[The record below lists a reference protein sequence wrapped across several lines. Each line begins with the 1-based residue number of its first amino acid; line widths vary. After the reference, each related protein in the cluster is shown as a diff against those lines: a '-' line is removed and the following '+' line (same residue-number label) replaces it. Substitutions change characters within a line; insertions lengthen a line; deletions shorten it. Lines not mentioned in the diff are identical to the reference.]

1 MPSSCR
7 PPSHRPPYWG
17 TVRGMRHLWTLI
29 AAIVIAPAAWLLIA
43 FGQTQSGVAFAKA
56 TQSGTWAAS
65 DFVWPLVF
73 LAGAGILLGLIGTLR
88 FSPLGAVL
96 TGLVYV
102 VSFAAV
108 LVDGKDVYKLFNYKI
123 SILKHDALIPV
134 PVAHGTTL
142 VLGSLLLL
150 AVASVSR
157 WRRAA
162 AVPAESVPG
171 DEFPG
176 SEPPTEDTKDFWTP
190 TTPLTT
196 PLVPSYGE
204 EPSTERV
211 VPRGVRSPWR
221 TPPGENS
228 TEDQPR

>member
-1 MPSSCR
+1 
-7 PPSHRPPYWG
+7 
-17 TVRGMRHLWTLI
+17 MRHLWTLI

-56 TQSGTWAAS
+56 TQSGTWAAG

-102 VSFAAV
+102 ASFIAV
-108 LVDGKDVYKLFNYKI
+108 LVDGKAVYKLFNYKI
-123 SILKHDALIPV
+123 TILKHDALIPA
-134 PVAHGTTL
+134 PIANGTTL
-142 VLGSLLLL
+142 VLGSLLLV
-150 AVASVSR
+150 AVASVAR

-162 AVPAESVPG
+162 AVPAEAAPG
-171 DEFPG
+171 EEYPG
-176 SEPPTEDTKDFWTP
+176 SEPQTEDTKDFWTP
-190 TTPLTT
+190 TTPVTT
-196 PLVPSYGE
+196 PLVPSSFGE
-204 EPSTERV
+204 ESSTERV
-211 VPRGVRSPWR
+211 VPGGFGSPWR

>member
-1 MPSSCR
+1 
-7 PPSHRPPYWG
+7 
-17 TVRGMRHLWTLI
+17 MRHLWTLI

-56 TQSGTWAAS
+56 TQSGTWTAS

-88 FSPLGAVL
+88 FSPLGAVV
-96 TGLVYV
+96 TGLFYV
-102 VSFAAV
+102 ASFVAV
-108 LVDGKDVYKLFNYKI
+108 LVDGKDAYKLFNYKI
-123 SILKHDALIPV
+123 TILKHEALIPTPIV
-134 PVAHGTTL
+134 TGTSL
-142 VLGSLLLL
+142 ILGSLLLV

-162 AVPAESVPG
+162 AAVPGESAPG

-190 TTPLTT
+190 STPVTT
-196 PLVPSYGE
+196 PLVPSYGD

-211 VPRGVRSPWR
+211 PGGFGSPWR

-228 TEDQPR
+228 KEDQPR

>member
-1 MPSSCR
+1 
-7 PPSHRPPYWG
+7 
-17 TVRGMRHLWTLI
+17 MRHLWTLI

-43 FGQTQSGVAFAKA
+43 FGQTQSGLAFAKA

-65 DFVWPLVF
+65 SFVWPLVF

-88 FSPLGAVL
+88 FSPLGAVV
-96 TGLVYV
+96 TGLFYV
-102 VSFAAV
+102 ASFVAV

-123 SILKHDALIPV
+123 TILKHEALIPTPIV
-134 PVAHGTTL
+134 TGTTL
-142 VLGSLLLL
+142 VLGSLLLV

-157 WRRAA
+157 WRRATV
-162 AVPAESVPG
+162 VPAESAPG

-190 TTPLTT
+190 STPVTT

-211 VPRGVRSPWR
+211 VPGGFGSPWR

-228 TEDQPR
+228 KEDQPR